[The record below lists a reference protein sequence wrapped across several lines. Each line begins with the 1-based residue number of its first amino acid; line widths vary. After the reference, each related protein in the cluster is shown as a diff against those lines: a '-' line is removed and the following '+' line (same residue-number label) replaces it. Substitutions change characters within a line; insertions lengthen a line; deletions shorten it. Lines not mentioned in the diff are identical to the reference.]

1 MANKSGPPGSP
12 GNRGGSNKG
21 SGGPNAGKGNNASL
35 GAKGKAGER
44 SKSRGKQRGVNTAY
58 DGVSGGS
65 GGPKKKSSSVM
76 RESTWNNMSKGVL
89 MKEYGTT
96 SYAKYKAGKK
106 STNVGGT
113 SRTNL
118 QMRGTG

>member
-76 RESTWNNMSKGVL
+76 RESTWNNMSKGQR
-89 MKEYGTT
+89 MKEYGTA
-96 SYAKYKAGKK
+96 SYAKYKAAKK
-106 STNVGGT
+106 STHITGT
-113 SRTNL
+113 SRTNPK
-118 QMRGTG
+118 MRGK

>member
-1 MANKSGPPGSP
+1 MSGMRSGNQSAAK
-12 GNRGGSNKG
+12 GNRSKG
-21 SGGPNAGKGNNASL
+21 QRSASL
-35 GAKGKAGER
+35 GQR
-44 SKSRGKQRGVNTAY
+44 SKGGKKNSPDTVT
-58 DGVSGGS
+58 GGGGA

-118 QMRGTG
+118 QMRGTGDNKG

>member
-1 MANKSGPPGSP
+1 MA
-12 GNRGGSNKG
+12 GNPHGGQSK
-21 SGGPNAGKGNNASL
+21 GGPNAGKGNNASL
-35 GAKGKAGER
+35 GAKGKAAER
-44 SKSRGKQRGVNTAY
+44 SKSRSKQRSVNTAY
-58 DGVSGGS
+58 DGISGGS

-76 RESTWNNMSKGVL
+76 RESTWNNMSKGAR

-118 QMRGTG
+118 QMRGAG

>member
-1 MANKSGPPGSP
+1 MADRSTSGPPGSKS
-12 GNRGGSNKG
+12 GGGNKG
-21 SGGPNAGKGNNASL
+21 GGGK
-35 GAKGKAGER
+35 KAGR
-44 SKSRGKQRGVNTAY
+44 NIGRRRGTPAGTPGSSVRDMRTSN
-58 DGVSGGS
+58 S

-76 RESTWNNMSKGVL
+76 RESTWNNMSKGQRL
-89 MKEYGTT
+89 KEHGTT

-118 QMRGTG
+118 QMRGTGGNKD